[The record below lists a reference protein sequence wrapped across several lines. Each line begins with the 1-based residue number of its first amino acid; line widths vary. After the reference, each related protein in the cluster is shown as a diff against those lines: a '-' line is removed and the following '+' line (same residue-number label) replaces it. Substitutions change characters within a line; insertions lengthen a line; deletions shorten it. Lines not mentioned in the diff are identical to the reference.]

1 MPTIQLKTMTRE
13 LCHELYK
20 HWTNDASIY
29 MDMHLF
35 QPYVYDEAAV
45 NRYFDMKGQDA
56 SRRLFA
62 IMLGD
67 KVIGELQLKQIDHD
81 KKECSLSIH
90 MQNDA
95 VKGRGYGTQAERLA
109 VKTAFDEL
117 GMAAVNADTIRK
129 NTRSQHVLEKAFAL
143 LEKMKHSNT
152 TVSSSKLQFAELI
165 KGALLHLSVY
175 RASIPCL
182 SPWERWPSVART
194 ERATNDHTKRQ
205 CSIRKCPAASQGDD
219 TPRTEALVPFSAQIS
234 SKNLQTADY
243 RQIHRGLLLRFGQ
256 TGH

>member
-1 MPTIQLKTMTRE
+1 MPTIQLKAMTRE

-45 NRYFDMKGQDA
+45 NRYFDMKGEDS
-56 SRRLFA
+56 SRRVFE
-62 IMLGD
+62 IMLGFMA
-67 KVIGELQLKQIDHD
+67 IGELKFKLIDHD

-109 VKTAFDEL
+109 VKTAFDEF

-129 NTRSQHVLEKAFAL
+129 NTRSQHVLEKVGFRFVG
-143 LEKMKHSNT
+143 EDETFKY
-152 TVSSSKLQFAELI
+152 
-165 KGALLHLSVY
+165 Y
-175 RASIPCL
+175 RI
-182 SPWERWPSVART
+182 ER
-194 ERATNDHTKRQ
+194 
-205 CSIRKCPAASQGDD
+205 
-219 TPRTEALVPFSAQIS
+219 
-234 SKNLQTADY
+234 
-243 RQIHRGLLLRFGQ
+243 
-256 TGH
+256 